1 MSIFLVINSLKT
13 PTRASCVYVFDRG
26 RCSSNS
32 LRSGNKFDDVTMKRT
47 LNFFVDF
54 YIFIFSSLSCA
65 YIREWHDSLMWK
77 IRKSIDIIR
86 RKSKEEK
93 NVFELL
99 ASIRRDSAC
108 SERETKMADEAD
120 QVSLFLSVFL
130 MSSTT
135 ELLTN
140 TCFVFPCQI

>member
-1 MSIFLVINSLKT
+1 
-13 PTRASCVYVFDRG
+13 
-26 RCSSNS
+26 
-32 LRSGNKFDDVTMKRT
+32 
-47 LNFFVDF
+47 
-54 YIFIFSSLSCA
+54 
-65 YIREWHDSLMWK
+65 MWK

-140 TCFVFPCQI
+140 TCFIFSLSNLGR

>member
-1 MSIFLVINSLKT
+1 
-13 PTRASCVYVFDRG
+13 
-26 RCSSNS
+26 
-32 LRSGNKFDDVTMKRT
+32 
-47 LNFFVDF
+47 
-54 YIFIFSSLSCA
+54 
-65 YIREWHDSLMWK
+65 MWK

-99 ASIRRDSAC
+99 ASIGRDSAC

-140 TCFVFPCQI
+140 TCFVFSLSNLGR